1 MSDNAKKPK
10 ISQVLPSIRRLPR
23 VKIDRA
29 LAEQIDQIVSRAQKT
44 NKLSEGEDSEIL
56 AAAFAVTRVETAIGH
71 FVSEKAHEIDLPSF
85 REMVSVGNR
94 ASVARAMNNLVDL
107 LNGGDNVPPFAQMR
121 ALYCYGDPAS
131 NGNESTDSNKILAE
145 QQEREDQWD
154 ERLSVDVL
162 RESLGR
168 WLALVNELREYAGK
182 ARSPVAAR
190 LSFVRSLA
198 SYWTEELKAPLGSSR
213 NETKSVKPGGKAN
226 QHGQRGLFAQ
236 FVHKAAEGI
245 PQEFRR
251 GEENWDHAIR
261 EISEKKS

>member
-1 MSDNAKKPK
+1 MVDDTKKRR

-23 VKIDRA
+23 VKIERA
-29 LAEQIDQIVSRAQKT
+29 LAEQIDQIVSRAQKR
-44 NKLSEGEDSEIL
+44 NKLSEGEDSEML

-71 FVSEKAHEIDLPSF
+71 FVSEKAYEVDLHSF
-85 REMVSVGNR
+85 REKLSASNR
-94 ASVARAMNNLVDL
+94 ASVAWAINNLISL

-131 NGNESTDSNKILAE
+131 NGNETTDSGNILAE

-168 WLALVNELREYAGK
+168 WLALVNELRDQAGK
-182 ARSPVAAR
+182 GRSPVAAR
-190 LSFVRSLA
+190 LSFVRTLA
-198 SYWTEELKAPLGSSR
+198 SYWTAELKAPLGSSR
-213 NETKSVKPGGKAN
+213 NEAKSIKPGGRPN

-245 PQEFRR
+245 PTEFRR
-251 GEENWDHAIR
+251 GEENWDYAIR